1 VQCSAA
7 ASGIVQ
13 GHGSA
18 AVAVHGQS
26 MTQAT
31 VPLTRFDTSA
41 WLRVTVV
48 DRAGRRAWSNPIR
61 R

>member
-1 VQCSAA
+1 MLGGCVGDRA
-7 ASGIVQ
+7 GPRL
-13 GHGSA
+13 G